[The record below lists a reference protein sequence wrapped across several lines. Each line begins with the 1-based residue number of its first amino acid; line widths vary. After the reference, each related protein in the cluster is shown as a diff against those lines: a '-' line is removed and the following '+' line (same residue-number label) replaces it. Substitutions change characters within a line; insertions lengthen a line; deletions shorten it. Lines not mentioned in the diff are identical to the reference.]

1 MGIWVDKNE
10 IKQASEKFGFH
21 IPSHDPA
28 YSMLRAQVEINDHK
42 MPHHNLHTLTN
53 AHMFVQTH
61 ANLIAAKLWK
71 KKKTIQNLFNDM
83 ILK

>member
-1 MGIWVDKNE
+1 
-10 IKQASEKFGFH
+10 
-21 IPSHDPA
+21 
-28 YSMLRAQVEINDHK
+28 MLRAQVEINDHK

-71 KKKTIQNLFNDM
+71 RKKTIQNLFNDM